1 MSPSVTHVVGI
12 DIAKDTLAVRLVT
25 TDPSVEPVGAVQTFS
40 NDPVGFR
47 KVIRWLRDQND
58 QEVEPATTAIVME
71 ATGVYW
77 EGCALFFHEKGFTVR
92 VVNPAQTHAF
102 AKTTLQRGKTDA
114 QDADLIARFGATV
127 PTRVWTPPDA
137 LAEELKQIMRQRD
150 DYVQMRVQ
158 EQNRLHAL
166 QHRARSSAPL
176 MRMAQ
181 KHIRFLQQ
189 QIDLL
194 ETTFKEQASESPSWQ
209 KSLAVLN
216 TLPGFGLIVAGGLL
230 TETHGLEA
238 FLTAK
243 QLIAYAG
250 LAPVPYESGSSV
262 QRPRRISKVG
272 NPKLRRIA
280 YIAAV
285 SSIRTDTVFREFY
298 MRLRQRGKPAK
309 VALVAVARK
318 LLTVAFALVRSQTAF
333 DPAYVPKRA

>member
-1 MSPSVTHVVGI
+1 MSRSVNHVVGV
-12 DIAKDTLAVRLVT
+12 DIAKDTLAVRLVVT
-25 TDPSVEPVGAVQTFS
+25 HPSVESVGVVQTYS
-40 NDPVGFR
+40 NDAAGYR
-47 KVIRWLRDQND
+47 KMLRWLREQDGD
-58 QEVEPATTAIVME
+58 EVETATTAIVME

-77 EGCALFFHEKGFTVR
+77 EGCALFFHEQEFAVH

-114 QDADLIARFGATV
+114 QDADLIARFGAAV
-127 PTRVWTPPDA
+127 PTRLWTPPDA
-137 LAEELKQIMRQRD
+137 LSEELRQIMRQRD

-166 QHRARSSAPL
+166 QHHARPSAPL
-176 MRMAQ
+176 MRMAR

-189 QIDLL
+189 QINLL
-194 ETTFKEQASESPSWQ
+194 ERTFREQASESSSWRE
-209 KSLAVLN
+209 SLSVLH
-216 TLPGFGLIVAGGLL
+216 TIPGFGLIVAGGLL
-230 TETHGLEA
+230 TETNGLEA

-250 LAPVPYESGSSV
+250 LAPVPYESGSSI
-262 QRPRRISKVG
+262 QRPRHISKVG
-272 NPKLRRIA
+272 NRKLRRIA

-298 MRLRQRGKPAK
+298 LRLRQRGKPPK

-318 LLTVAFALVRSQTAF
+318 LLTVAFAVVRSQTPF
-333 DPAYVPKRA
+333 DSAYVPKRA